1 MNNIFLQI
9 STILVLTTGIAFFV
23 RFLRQ
28 PLIVGYIIA
37 GIVAGPL
44 LLDIVHGGKEMY
56 ELFAQ
61 FGVIL
66 LLFVIGLHLD
76 LSHLRE
82 IGKVSF
88 ISGIG
93 QVVFTVVFGS
103 IILFWLDFPLVT
115 SIFLAG
121 AITFSSTIIIMKFL
135 NDKRDTETVY
145 GKHTIGLMIVQD
157 IIAVLMII
165 VFGMLKIDSSFSSQ
179 AIFFVSKIILI
190 SIGFILISRFV
201 IPDLL
206 KKISNSREMLF
217 IFTIAW
223 CFGVASIFYII
234 GFSVEFGAIVAGIS
248 LASSPFKLE
257 ISSRIKVLRDFFLVL
272 FFIVLG
278 AQMSTGSIAEI
289 WLPSIVLSLF
299 ILIGNPLILYF
310 IFRLLKFTRR
320 NSFLAGLTAAQ
331 VSEFGFVLLYAGSNM
346 GYVTGQELSIFT
358 TVAII
363 TIFTSSYLIIYNEKI
378 YRFLIPFFNLFGKDK
393 YQQKEM
399 VTEKFDV
406 WIVGFHR
413 IGEYVAKS
421 LHKIGL
427 KIAVIDYDPTVNKH
441 NDHKN
446 ISLFFG
452 DASDVEFVES
462 LPIAN
467 SRLVVL
473 TIPAI
478 DDQMVIIS
486 HIKQSRSDAFIIANA
501 YQYEEIE
508 QLYEAGADY
517 VMMPHLVG
525 GNWISDILVKDEWS
539 KESFTALRSEQES
552 MLSSQGFGSIVKV

>member
-467 SRLVVL
+467 SKLVVL

-539 KESFTALRSEQES
+539 KESFMALRSEQES
-552 MLSSQGFGSIVKV
+552 MLNSQGFGSLVKV

>member
-1 MNNIFLQI
+1 MDNIFLQI
-9 STILVLTTGIAFFV
+9 SAILVLTTGIAFFV
-23 RFLRQ
+23 RLLKQ

-88 ISGIG
+88 ISGIS
-93 QVVFTVVFGS
+93 QVIFTVVFGS

-135 NDKRDTETVY
+135 NDKKDTETVY

-165 VFGMLKIDSSFSSQ
+165 VLGMLKIDSSFSSQ

-278 AQMSTGSIAEI
+278 AQMSTGSIADI
-289 WLPSIVLSLF
+289 WLPSVILSLF
-299 ILIGNPLILYF
+299 ILIGNPIILYF

-346 GYVTGQELSIFT
+346 GYITGQELSIFT
-358 TVAII
+358 MVAII

-393 YQQKEM
+393 YQQG
-399 VTEKFDV
+399 EKVPERFDV
-406 WIVGFHR
+406 WIVGLHR
-413 IGEYVAKS
+413 IGEHVARS
-421 LHKIGL
+421 LHKLGL
-427 KIAVIDYDPTVNKH
+427 RIAVIDYDPAIGKS

-446 ISLFFG
+446 FALFFG
-452 DASDVEFVES
+452 DASDIEFIEN

-467 SRLVVL
+467 SKLVVL
-473 TIPAI
+473 TIPAL
-478 DDQMVIIS
+478 DDQMVIIN
-486 HIKQSRSDAFIIANA
+486 HVRQSRSETFIVANA
-501 YQYEEIE
+501 YQYEEIKE
-508 QLYEAGADY
+508 LYEAGADY

-525 GNWISDILVKDEWS
+525 GNWISDILVKDKWS

-552 MLSSQGFGSIVKV
+552 MLNSQGFGSLVKV

>member
-1 MNNIFLQI
+1 M
-9 STILVLTTGIAFFV
+9 
-23 RFLRQ
+23 
-28 PLIVGYIIA
+28 
-37 GIVAGPL
+37 
-44 LLDIVHGGKEMY
+44 
-56 ELFAQ
+56 
-61 FGVIL
+61 IL